1 VDEAVKAPKEPLVTV
16 ISATA
21 KSLVASLLVK
31 VSARV
36 ASLDVNPSD
45 PSLAAK
51 VNQNVLLKAKNIQK
65 DFLLFPLHVMN
76 YKKIVY

>member
-1 VDEAVKAPKEPLVTV
+1 MDEAVKSPKEPLVTV

-45 PSLAAK
+45 PSLA
-51 VNQNVLLKAKNIQK
+51 
-65 DFLLFPLHVMN
+65 VMV
-76 YKKIVY
+76 IVGSVSSSEVKFQLVSSVIPA